1 MGALFGFLGPRDDG
15 LAARM
20 AETLAHRGRRLV
32 VDPHAGCTIGVRV
45 RDDRV
50 YPSLLTTGLV
60 RDGDDVL
67 AIAGHLVGEATE
79 AGLRPLLRRERIA
92 EQVHGAFA
100 LARFD
105 GRSLTLARDGVG
117 VRTLYWA
124 RHDGRVFF
132 ASEPKAILAVPGFP
146 RRLRPAALAQYLTF
160 SFVPGEGTMLEG
172 VHELLPGQALAF
184 DDDTAPR
191 STRFFRFEDDAPAVD
206 APSAHADEAW
216 VETFR
221 RTLLQAIEE
230 RLPPAGEPVGVFLS
244 GGIDSSVVTAALSA
258 VRPGQVRTF
267 SIHFG
272 AKYPHELDFARAVAT
287 QAGTVHEEVLIEPR
301 NFLPRLRQIVWHL
314 DDPIG
319 DPITVPNFEL
329 ASHVARSLTT
339 VFNGEG
345 GDPVFGGPKNLPM
358 LLSHFYGG
366 LARGPRFREQAY
378 LASYRR
384 GYEELERLLTPELR
398 AQIDPVRDLE
408 AVLTP
413 YLHTEQPPRFLDKL
427 IALNI
432 RVKGAH
438 LILPKVERMTG
449 AAGLTAFSPFFDE
462 PMVRLS
468 PALPPHLKL
477 AAGVEKVVMKRAF
490 AGLVPDVVIQR
501 PKSGMR
507 VPVHHWFQGE
517 MRRYAKHLLE
527 PKRLKR
533 HGLWDP
539 ERVKRLLAYDTEEAH
554 GRYGIRLWMLLTF
567 EMWRAIV
574 VDGEAP

>member
-20 AETLAHRGRRLV
+20 AEVLAHRGRRLLV
-32 VDPHAGCTIGVRV
+32 EHHPGCTIGVRAHP
-45 RDDRV
+45 DRRH
-50 YPSLLTTGLV
+50 PLLLTTGIA
-60 RDGDDVL
+60 RDADDVL
-67 AIAGHLVGEATE
+67 GFAGHLVGEQPA
-79 AGLRPLLRRERIA
+79 AGLTPLLSRAAIA

-124 RHDGRVFF
+124 RFDGRVFF
-132 ASEPKAILAVPGFP
+132 ASEPKAILAIPGFP

-172 VHELLPGQALAF
+172 VHELLPGQALQFEGAA
-184 DDDTAPR
+184 APR
-191 STRFFRFEDDAPAVD
+191 STRFFHFEDDAPAVD
-206 APSAHADEAW
+206 APPVQSDEAW
-216 VETFR
+216 VDTFR
-221 RTLLQAIEE
+221 RTLFQAIDE
-230 RLPPAGEPVGVFLS
+230 RLPPAGEPIGVFLS

-258 VRPGQVRTF
+258 VRPGQVRTY

-287 QAGTVHEEVLIEPR
+287 QAGTIHEEFLIEPKG
-301 NFLPRLRQIVWHL
+301 FLPRLRRIIWHL

-329 ASHVARSLTT
+329 ASHVARGLTT

-366 LARGPRFREQAY
+366 IERGPRFREQAY

-398 AQIDPVRDLE
+398 AQIEPERDLE

-413 YLHTEQPPRFLDKL
+413 FLHAEQPPRFLDKL

-462 PMVRLS
+462 RMVRLS

-490 AGLVPDVVIQR
+490 AGLVPDVVIAR

-517 MRRYAKHLLE
+517 MRRYARHLLD

-533 HGLWDP
+533 HGIWDP
-539 ERVKRLLAYDTEEAH
+539 ERVKQLLAYDTEEAN

-567 EMWRAIV
+567 ETWRAIV
-574 VDGEAP
+574 IDGEAP